1 MNETLKNWLTAIVA
15 IAALTGIG
23 YLLDG
28 PSAAEVEAAQAADL
42 ADAQRHAALMADMT
56 RICTEMRGPGAELLQ
71 IEGSSDYVCREGV
84 VEPTPVEILH
94 RYAQLRVKQ

>member
-42 ADAQRHAALMADMT
+42 EDARHRAAVVAGLT
-56 RICTEMRGPGAELLQ
+56 RRCHEMRGPDAELLQ
-71 IEGSSDYVCREGV
+71 IEGSDDYVCREAV
-84 VEPTPVEILH
+84 IEPTPAEILH
-94 RYAQLRVKQ
+94 RYAQLGVKQ

>member
-28 PSAAEVEAAQAADL
+28 PGAAEVEAAQAADL

-71 IEGSSDYVCREGV
+71 IEGSSDYVCREAV

>member
-1 MNETLKNWLTAIVA
+1 MKQTLINWSMALAGL
-15 IAALTGIG
+15 AAFLGAG

-42 ADAQRHAALMADMT
+42 VDAQRHAALMADMT

-71 IEGSSDYVCREGV
+71 IEGSDDYVCRESV
-84 VEPTPVEILH
+84 IEPTPAEILH
-94 RYAQLRVKQ
+94 RYAQLGVKQ